1 MKFYPR
7 RRRAAPA
14 VIIISL
20 IDVLIVMLVF
30 LMMTTTFKNA
40 PSVKVTLPSTSGAP
54 KVGATASRLPLEVWI
69 TPTNGYYVGSRPV
82 TSDQLF
88 LRLREMSTNAAD
100 TKIVIR
106 ADGESTW
113 QQVVKVLDFTKQLRL
128 TNVQAYTRGEG
139 SR

>member
-30 LMMTTTFKNA
+30 MMVSTTFKNA
-40 PSVKVTLPSTSGAP
+40 PAVKVTLPETSGAP
-54 KVGATASRLPLEVWI
+54 KVGATKSRLPLEVWI
-69 TPTNGYYVGSRPV
+69 TPTNGYFVGSRPV
-82 TSDQLF
+82 KSDQLF

-100 TKIVIR
+100 TKVVIR
-106 ADGESTW
+106 ADGDSTW
-113 QQVVKVLDFTKQLRL
+113 QQVVKVLDYTRQLHL

-139 SR
+139 AR

>member
-30 LMMTTTFKNA
+30 MMVSTTFKNA
-40 PSVKVTLPSTSGAP
+40 PAVKVTLPETSGAP
-54 KVGATASRLPLEVWI
+54 KVGATTSRLPIEVWI
-69 TPTNGYYVGSRPV
+69 TPTNGYFVGSRPV

-100 TKIVIR
+100 TKVVIR
-106 ADGESTW
+106 ADGDSTW
-113 QQVVKVLDFTKQLRL
+113 QQVVKVLDYTRQLHL

-139 SR
+139 AR

>member
-7 RRRAAPA
+7 RRRTAPT

-30 LMMTTTFKNA
+30 MMVSTTFKNS
-40 PSVKVTLPSTSGAP
+40 PSVKVSLPQTSGSP
-54 KVGATASRLPLEVWI
+54 KVGATSSRLPLEVWI

-82 TSDQLF
+82 TTDQLF

-100 TKIVIR
+100 TKVVIR
-106 ADGESTW
+106 ADGDSTW
-113 QQVVKVLDFTKQLRL
+113 QQVVRVLDFAKQLQL
-128 TNVQAYTRGEG
+128 TNVQAYTRGQG
-139 SR
+139 AK

>member
-20 IDVLIVMLVF
+20 IDVLVVMLVF
-30 LMMTTTFKNA
+30 MMVSTTFKNA
-40 PSVKVTLPSTSGAP
+40 PAVKVTLPETSGAP
-54 KVGATASRLPLEVWI
+54 KVGATMSRLPLEVWI
-69 TPTNGYYVGSRPV
+69 TPTNGYFFGSRPV

-100 TKIVIR
+100 TKVVIR
-106 ADGESTW
+106 ADGDSTW
-113 QQVVKVLDFTKQLRL
+113 QQVVKVLDYTRQLHL

-139 SR
+139 AR

>member
-7 RRRAAPA
+7 RRRVAPT

-30 LMMTTTFKNA
+30 MMVTTTFKNA

-54 KVGATASRLPLEVWI
+54 RAGATASRLPLEVWI

-88 LRLREMSTNAAD
+88 LRLRDLSTNAAD
-100 TKIVIR
+100 FRVIIR

-128 TNVQAYTRGEG
+128 TNVQAYTRGQA